1 MILLP
6 SYAEGNFACKNFK
19 ICYDIMII
27 INNLFN
33 VSRENCQV
41 LMYADD
47 AVIYTASQSIT
58 DIERALTSEMKNI
71 SKWLANDISK

>member
-1 MILLP
+1 
-6 SYAEGNFACKNFK
+6 
-19 ICYDIMII
+19 MII